1 MKDSTRLMKAMERDA
16 KLCKA
21 GDRMATILYMIHHH
35 GKKVDPIEIEEAI
48 ERWNIT
54 AGGER

>member
-21 GDRMATILYMIHHH
+21 GDRMATILYMIHFHR
-35 GKKVDPIEIEEAI
+35 KKPDSAEIEQAI
-48 ERWNIT
+48 ENWNIT

>member
-1 MKDSTRLMKAMERDA
+1 MKDSTRLMKAMERDG

-21 GDRMATILYMIHHH
+21 GDRMATILYMIHYH
-35 GKKVDPIEIEEAI
+35 GKKQDPSEIEQAI
-48 ERWNIT
+48 ENWNIT